1 MIRSADDE
9 GRQMET
15 LMILEEVAR
24 FLRLSNDTVYRLVN
38 AGKLPASKVGDQW
51 RFRKQDVDEWFEKNK
66 NIRWTESTRTPR
78 KRKSK

>member
-1 MIRSADDE
+1 
-9 GRQMET
+9 MET
-15 LMILEEVAR
+15 LMTLEEVAR

-51 RFRKQDVDEWFEKNK
+51 RFRKEDVDAWFEKNK
-66 NIRWTESTRTPR
+66 NIRQTESTRKPR

>member
-1 MIRSADDE
+1 
-9 GRQMET
+9 MET
-15 LMILEEVAR
+15 LMTLEEVAR

-66 NIRWTESTRTPR
+66 NITGTESTRKPR
-78 KRKSK
+78 KRKGK